1 MGVRSHG
8 IGSLEGG
15 AALRKRSMVQKVQLS
30 RMLDERKTPIDVDYS
45 DEHMSFK
52 NLVQPSSF
60 HVRTATQ

>member
-1 MGVRSHG
+1 
-8 IGSLEGG
+8 
-15 AALRKRSMVQKVQLS
+15 
-30 RMLDERKTPIDVDYS
+30 MLDERKTPIDVDYS